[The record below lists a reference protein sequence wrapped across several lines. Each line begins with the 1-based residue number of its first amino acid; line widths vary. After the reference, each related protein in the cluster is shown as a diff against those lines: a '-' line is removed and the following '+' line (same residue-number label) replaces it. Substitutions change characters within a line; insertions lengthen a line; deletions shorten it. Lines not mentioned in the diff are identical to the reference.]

1 VLSLLPFAAGAF
13 CLGRVDLRIASV
25 AIIAALLLG
34 LWLIADGELSRTD
47 GAALVLAWIDGTAIL
62 WATARALLRAEGSK
76 TQLLA
81 LPGTLTFVAIVLCCR
96 AANSLEVKV
105 SCSSSPTRSSTGSS
119 SSADEAHP
127 QRHFP

>member
-1 VLSLLPFAAGAF
+1 LNAGAAVGSAAVDVTLVLSLLPFAAGAF

-34 LWLIADGELSRTD
+34 LWLIADNELSRTD

-62 WATARALLRAEGSK
+62 WATARALIRAEGSK

-81 LPGTLTFVAIVLCCR
+81 LR
-96 AANSLEVKV
+96 ARSR
-105 SCSSSPTRSSTGSS
+105 SSPSSSGAAPQTRS
-119 SSADEAHP
+119 
-127 QRHFP
+127 R